1 MKEVALPTK
10 INYEEVD
17 PIQGKIVIEPCYP
30 GYGMTIGNALR
41 RVLLSSLPGA
51 AVTSV
56 KIKGV
61 THEFSSI
68 PNVKEDI
75 VDILLNIK
83 TLRVQLFEADSSTV
97 YIKAKGEK
105 KVTAKDI
112 EAKSDVKIINSDLHI
127 ATLTDK
133 NAELEIEMIV
143 EKGLGYYPVEMRE
156 KEKLETGA
164 IAIDAMFG
172 PITKVR
178 FNIENVRVEQMTN
191 FDRLTLEIE
200 TDGTISPQDAF
211 SQACEALVSHFSLF
225 LDSLKNTDPKKA
237 ATTAKIKEKKKEE
250 DAPDTPEDEEG
261 IGKEDQEEEKG
272 SKK

>member
-1 MKEVALPTK
+1 MPTK